1 MNFSITWWF
10 AGKFWSIGTISEIV
24 VSYLKCIQ
32 DKFISFTN
40 RSSLLG
46 IFKYD
51 VYRNPNVGIYA
62 KCNDKFVFIP
72 NGFATTKAKNLA
84 EFLKTDYVFTSVA
97 NTRLLGPMMVVN
109 NNGLLL
115 PHNCHEEEISHLK
128 KSTGLN
134 VDILDTKH
142 TALGNLICAN
152 DKGAV
157 MSPLIPTE
165 YVKKV
170 EDVLRVEVIRKR
182 VAGYHQTGAMTVA
195 NSKGGVIHPSTEEE
209 DIKTISHVLGV
220 ELEPATINGGSP
232 YLSSGMLV
240 NNNATVVGG
249 LTNGPELVMLT
260 KAFRVED

>member
-1 MNFSITWWF
+1 M
-10 AGKFWSIGTISEIV
+10 
-24 VSYLKCIQ
+24 
-32 DKFISFTN
+32 
-40 RSSLLG
+40 G

-51 VYRNPNVGIYA
+51 IYRSPNVGIYA
-62 KCNDKFVFIP
+62 KCNDRFVFIP
-72 NGFATTKAKNLA
+72 NGFAQTKVENLC
-84 EFLKTDYVFTSVA
+84 EFLKTEYVFASVA
-97 NTRLLGPMMVVN
+97 NTRLLGVLMVMN

-115 PHNCHEEEISHLK
+115 PRNSLEEEVIHLK

-157 MSPLIPTE
+157 VSPLIPTE
-165 YVKKV
+165 YVKQI
-170 EDVLRVEVIRKR
+170 EDVLGVEVIRKR
-182 VAGYHQTGAMTVA
+182 IAGYHQTGAMSIAT
-195 NSKGGVIHPSTEEE
+195 SRGGIIHPSTEE
-209 DIKTISHVLGV
+209 DDVRVISQVLGV

-232 YLSSGMLV
+232 FISAGILA
-240 NNNATVVGG
+240 NNKSLVVGT

>member
-1 MNFSITWWF
+1 M
-10 AGKFWSIGTISEIV
+10 
-24 VSYLKCIQ
+24 
-32 DKFISFTN
+32 
-40 RSSLLG
+40 G

-51 VYRNPNVGIYA
+51 IYRSPNVGIYA
-62 KCNDKFVFIP
+62 KCNDRFVFIP
-72 NGFATTKAKNLA
+72 NGFAQTKVENLC
-84 EFLKTDYVFTSVA
+84 EFLKTEHVFASVA
-97 NTRLLGPMMVVN
+97 NTRLLGVLMVMN

-115 PHNCHEEEISHLK
+115 PRNSLEEEVIHLK

-157 MSPLIPTE
+157 VSPLIPTE
-165 YVKKV
+165 YVKKI
-170 EDVLRVEVIRKR
+170 EDVLGVEVIRKR
-182 VAGYHQTGAMTVA
+182 IAGYHQTGAMSIAT
-195 NSKGGVIHPSTEEE
+195 SHGGIIHPSTEE
-209 DIKTISHVLGV
+209 DDVRAISQVLGV

-232 YLSSGMLV
+232 FISAGILA
-240 NNNATVVGG
+240 NNKSLVVGT